1 MENIAL
7 KSRLQKVVHIVSTS
21 MGLNDQLPRDV
32 IKLLYLVQIG

>member
-7 KSRLQKVVHIVSTS
+7 KSRLQKVVYIVSAS

-32 IKLLYLVQIG
+32 IKLLYLIQIG